1 MLMRPGPSP
10 TLPAM
15 RAPRLLRSVPA
26 FAAAAFFLLPL
37 WFMVAGSL
45 RTLGQ
50 PAPVGLDVLL
60 PGTSLESYRRLPQ
73 LIPLGLYLRNSV
85 VVTAAAVPLTV
96 LTASMAGLGIRM
108 LPRRRRAV
116 VVVASLMALMIPVT
130 AVWATRF
137 ELFRLAGI
145 IDTQL
150 PLIVPAVAATSPFF
164 VLIYAWS
171 FGGIRD
177 TQLEAARLEGAGMW
191 TLWRRIAMPQAKSA
205 TLAVAVLAF
214 AIHWGNF
221 IDALL
226 YLQSQDQLTLP
237 LGIRFLQLLNPTDWP
252 LLMAGCVVMTVPSVV
267 VFLFA
272 QRLFLDDPLA
282 ALRKRTA

>member
-1 MLMRPGPSP
+1 MTTS
-10 TLPAM
+10 
-15 RAPRLLRSVPA
+15 RLLRAVPA
-26 FAAAAFFLLPL
+26 FAAAVIFVLPL

-45 RTLGQ
+45 RETGQ
-50 PAPVGLDVLL
+50 PPPTGLAVLL
-60 PGTSLESYRRLPQ
+60 PGTSLDSYARLPQ
-73 LIPLGLYLRNSV
+73 LIPLWLYLRNSLL
-85 VVTAAAVPLTV
+85 VTAIAVPLTV
-96 LTASMAGLGIRM
+96 LTASLAGLGIRM
-108 LPRRRRAV
+108 LDVRARRIVLAT
-116 VVVASLMALMIPVT
+116 SLAALMIPVT

-177 TQLEAARLEGAGMW
+177 SQLEAARLEGAKSW
-191 TLWRRIAMPQAKSA
+191 TVWRRIAMPQAKTA

-214 AIHWGNF
+214 ALHWGNF

-226 YLQSQDQLTLP
+226 YLQSQNQLTLP

-252 LLMAGCVVMTVPSVV
+252 LLMAGCVIMTLPAVA

-272 QRLFLDDPLA
+272 QRLFLDNPLS
-282 ALRKRTA
+282 ALRRRST

>member
-1 MLMRPGPSP
+1 MRTSP
-10 TLPAM
+10 LV
-15 RAPRLLRSVPA
+15 RSVPA
-26 FAAAAFFLLPL
+26 IAAAVFFLLPL
-37 WFMVAGSL
+37 WFMIAGSL
-45 RTLGQ
+45 RTVGA
-50 PAPVGLDVLL
+50 PAPTGLAVLL
-60 PGTSLESYRRLPQ
+60 PGTTFDSYIRLPQ
-73 LIPLGLYLRNSV
+73 LVPLWLYLRNSLI
-85 VVTAAAVPLTV
+85 VTGAAVPLTV
-96 LTASMAGLGIRM
+96 LTASMAGLAIRM
-108 LPRRRRAV
+108 LPARHRRTV
-116 VVVASLMALMIPVT
+116 IVASLVALMIPVT

-164 VLIYAWS
+164 VLIYAWT

-191 TLWRRIAMPQAKSA
+191 TVWRRIAMPQAKPA
-205 TLAVAVLAF
+205 TLAVAVLSF
-214 AIHWGNF
+214 ALHWGNF

-252 LLMAGCVVMTVPSVV
+252 LLMAGCVIMTIPSVI

-272 QRLFLDDPLA
+272 QRLFLDDPLT
-282 ALRKRTA
+282 ALRRPAQ